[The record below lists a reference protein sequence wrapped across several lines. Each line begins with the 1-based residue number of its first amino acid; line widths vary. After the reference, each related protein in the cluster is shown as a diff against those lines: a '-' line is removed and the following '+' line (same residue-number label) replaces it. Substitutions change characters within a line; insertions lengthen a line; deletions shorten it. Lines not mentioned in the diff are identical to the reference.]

1 MRIAFWAI
9 ILVSTLL
16 LVGSPKI
23 FDIHI
28 ELIAENTWLFS
39 LYSLLEAF
47 FPDTDSTDWSLGNTA
62 ILSVGFLVL
71 TGLFVLLIAAI
82 DRLFF
87 QYQEGHVYTT
97 TCAKYF
103 RVIGWTLVAIFFA
116 DNLLGNW
123 AEHLYQTQ
131 VPVDGV
137 VLNGSEINEHMIDGY
152 SAALEADF
160 LTQVIALDFS
170 YLMAGLFV
178 LAVARAVL
186 LGVALQEDVDA
197 TV

>member
-1 MRIAFWAI
+1 MNDLTHIKDTGRKIRMGFWGI
-9 ILVSTLL
+9 IVISILL
-16 LVGSPKI
+16 LVGSPRI
-23 FDIHI
+23 FNIHI

-39 LYSLLEAF
+39 LFSLMEAF
-47 FPDTDSTDWSLGNTA
+47 FPHEDSIPWSTGNTLVLIA
-62 ILSVGFLVL
+62 GFLL
-71 TGLFVLLIAAI
+71 LSALFVLLIASI
-82 DRLFF
+82 DRLFL
-87 QYQEGHVYTT
+87 QYQSGHVYTQ

-103 RVIGWTLVAIFFA
+103 RLIGWSLVAIFIV

-123 AEHLYQTQ
+123 IEHIYHTQ
-131 VPVDGV
+131 DVFD
-137 VLNGSEINEHMIDGY
+137 
-152 SAALEADF
+152 SADLDVALEADF

-178 LAVARAVL
+178 LAVAKAVV